1 MPTFLVVAVEQ
12 CSFQQCSFQ
21 QYRIE
26 EDVKGMETKG
36 LSKCGSREMRQRSTL
51 HICVDN
57 GNDGADD
64 TDGDGN
70 DDEGEYKTQDP

>member
-1 MPTFLVVAVEQ
+1 MATFLVVAVEQ
-12 CSFQQCSFQ
+12 CSFKQC
-21 QYRIE
+21 RIE
-26 EDVKGMETKG
+26 EDVKGMEVRS
-36 LSKCGSREMRQRSTL
+36 LPKCCSREMKQRSML

-70 DDEGEYKTQDP
+70 DDEGEYKAQDP